1 IGYVWT
7 VDSCVESPWGR
18 LAPELLPYE
27 WFRSDDGRAANGNG
41 KGEAG
46 GRRGRNLLVL
56 WVDEEAVLR
65 QPLRGIERIVELLA
79 VGGVACP
86 SRSEEHTSELQSPDH
101 LVCRLLL

>member
-1 IGYVWT
+1 MGYVW
-7 VDSCVESPWGR
+7 SLEGCVESPWGR
-18 LAPELLPYE
+18 LARELLPYE
-27 WFRSDDGRAANGNG
+27 WFRSDDSSAANGNG

-46 GRRGRNLLVL
+46 GRRGRNLLLL
-56 WVDEEAVLR
+56 WGDEEAVLR

-79 VGGVACP
+79 VGGGACP